1 MNKFQ
6 QTTPPIQQPSAP
18 SYADRQFLHT
28 FLAGALLPLVQS
40 TITAVMAGIGT
51 LTALYL
57 FGAIDLLKPSLI
69 ITGIVW
75 VLTWLYLQRRW
86 LNLTSFENFM
96 GVDLNGDGNI
106 GKPMKEPEHF
116 VIRLDEITADQH
128 YRSRNIDSV
137 ISKEQMTV
145 LARGLLNGIPFSERN
160 WAGAGKPLSSTEFRT
175 LRSVWLKQGLLEVTS
190 DKDNRQGFY
199 LTDQGW
205 SVMEQFANT
214 PPPGFDTS
222 GRTPLYSTNRGGNAE
237 GIEREERE
245 LSEDERIAIENENAT
260 YDEKFQS

>member
-18 SYADRQFLHT
+18 NYADRPFLHT

-86 LNLTSFENFM
+86 LNLTSFDSFLV
-96 GVDLNGDGNI
+96 VDLNCARNCM
-106 GKPMKEPEHF
+106 KP
-116 VIRLDEITADQH
+116 
-128 YRSRNIDSV
+128 
-137 ISKEQMTV
+137 
-145 LARGLLNGIPFSERN
+145 
-160 WAGAGKPLSSTEFRT
+160 
-175 LRSVWLKQGLLEVTS
+175 
-190 DKDNRQGFY
+190 
-199 LTDQGW
+199 
-205 SVMEQFANT
+205 
-214 PPPGFDTS
+214 
-222 GRTPLYSTNRGGNAE
+222 
-237 GIEREERE
+237 
-245 LSEDERIAIENENAT
+245 
-260 YDEKFQS
+260 